1 MGASLPDGTLLIR
14 ALETGVQAVAKENS
28 QASFRLAQSH
38 AALQVDEMPQ
48 AATIWDFSQCLLA
61 EAETLVLMSSSATST
76 TDAVPLKL
84 KVMETGDNAV
94 GKKAPM
100 EVGSN
105 GKGRGGAIDDPC
117 RWFKTDTGCRA
128 GKQCKWQHS
137 WEGITDKNA
146 RCWNC
151 GSKAHRKQDCP
162 VKGGGS
168 RPKDETK
175 VSGGGLASS
184 SSATPA
190 TPTSKPSPPVTP
202 IKPKVNEMSNAAT
215 STTSTTASPGELKSG
230 NPGSEGDDITKSL
243 GDGGTGGE
251 QAGQN
256 GKTAELLHEATQL
269 LKTLRIPPK
278 LNVMRISELDRGR
291 QDLVLVDSGA
301 THALRPARDDGEW
314 GNGQTTTVMLAEGS
328 TNRFRLKPGTR
339 ILLSEPGA
347 VQAWIVPMGGLAD
360 LDFTMQWSGNQCQLR
375 DDEGREIEVLVQHGC
390 PMISLADG
398 QRVLEWLELFQVHQ
412 QRKMAMVKTFIKN
425 PEDLNPMKLDL
436 ELAMT
441 VKLQQLFPGVPE
453 EIMMKLVPRLEAV
466 KSEMFGSMLPWNR
479 HKRRRLQKAKHVV
492 LHVFS
497 GDNPQYWERQL
508 STANTEVL
516 CVDLQGGCH
525 ANLLDKHVYGFL
537 LTIAASGKLR
547 ALLGGPPCR
556 TVSALRSQGD
566 GGPGELRTE
575 EHPYGLPTLSMAD
588 MEKVQNDSILFFRFL
603 SLYAVAKEVQL
614 PSDPSPQ
621 LILEQPRDPKE
632 YRPPED
638 LNRNNYMSMFRTAA
652 WKRFAEVF
660 ELYKIDFDQ
669 GPMGHER
676 RKPTTLFTTMEV
688 LLQLDGIHGAPEHPP
703 QDLREQPLQ
712 KRMEASKRWAA
723 WAPGLKQAL
732 VVAIRQHLQELEYE
746 RAAQDQ
752 GAERSDQRARHAS
765 VQPLQEGPGQSNN
778 QISVQSLE
786 PDSIQQQDE
795 TMEVNQRGYQSQRP
809 EGSQR
814 PPMAKALGP
823 VALEQWKRHFLNDH
837 LPARRD
843 CSHCVR
849 AQGRSK
855 PHRRIQHPAAYTLSV
870 DLSGRMTPGDDQQ
883 MKACKYLLVGCYT
896 YPVTR
901 DGRSLVQ
908 VPGKPDED
916 VDVPLPGPDA
926 EMSDAEEPQDLPEDV
941 LLEEEDVETEAVESP
956 ATRRAKSMNETWK
969 KLIEQAENVT
979 VRQLT
984 FVEPVKSRSVKHLL
998 PALSK
1003 VHARIRA
1010 MGLPIYR
1017 IHSDRAR
1024 EFSSAEMQS
1033 WALDRNILTTMTSGS
1048 SYKANGRVEAEMGMV
1063 KKSIRTLI
1071 TAGVCTLSQWP
1082 LAARHIGERRL
1093 RSQLNLLGW
1102 PVGRLLRFGAKAY
1115 ALRKSWQSRYAP
1127 WREVREPVI
1136 ILGPDAHASLTNT
1149 GYFVKSVDTGRCFY
1163 TDDIVVPDVQ
1173 QPAVEDQVLYLPE
1186 RLDDAPQRRHR
1197 TKAPLP
1203 AISMLDIEGEEKIV
1217 NRFPEMFEPTT
1228 PSHHGGSSD
1237 SWSMCT
1243 VTSSHESSWTPKSI
1257 EVEEEGW
1264 CIGGGDEEGAP
1275 NSQDG
1280 GSSLT
1285 ASNNASMTNPAALR
1299 ALHVN
1304 LTHYVEDEMAVLDG
1318 TAAEQSLWLGNVT
1331 EAIKMKAMI
1340 EEQLTEA
1347 QAHGAG
1353 ELQKKLEQEFL
1364 VTKTIG
1370 NAEVW
1375 ADLDA
1380 WSDSIRQEY
1389 DQLVNKKQAVRQ
1401 ITKAQLQQMASE
1413 MKLPIEILPG
1423 KMVHTRK
1430 SGSGAYR
1437 SRAVICG
1444 NYAGP
1449 DNNEHYAGGVDGQ
1462 QVRAMV
1468 RLGALKQWQIGCTD
1482 IRTAFLNAP
1491 RRDTKRL
1498 IAMEIPSVFRKLQLA
1513 GHQDLWL
1520 VDKALYGLTTSPR
1533 DWGLHRDE
1541 VLPTVSWCRQR
1552 EGRDVRG
1559 ILQEDT
1565 R

>member
-1 MGASLPDGTLLIR
+1 
-14 ALETGVQAVAKENS
+14 
-28 QASFRLAQSH
+28 
-38 AALQVDEMPQ
+38 
-48 AATIWDFSQCLLA
+48 
-61 EAETLVLMSSSATST
+61 
-76 TDAVPLKL
+76 
-84 KVMETGDNAV
+84 
-94 GKKAPM
+94 
-100 EVGSN
+100 
-105 GKGRGGAIDDPC
+105 
-117 RWFKTDTGCRA
+117 
-128 GKQCKWQHS
+128 
-137 WEGITDKNA
+137 
-146 RCWNC
+146 
-151 GSKAHRKQDCP
+151 
-162 VKGGGS
+162 
-168 RPKDETK
+168 
-175 VSGGGLASS
+175 
-184 SSATPA
+184 
-190 TPTSKPSPPVTP
+190 
-202 IKPKVNEMSNAAT
+202 
-215 STTSTTASPGELKSG
+215 
-230 NPGSEGDDITKSL
+230 
-243 GDGGTGGE
+243 
-251 QAGQN
+251 
-256 GKTAELLHEATQL
+256 
-269 LKTLRIPPK
+269 
-278 LNVMRISELDRGR
+278 
-291 QDLVLVDSGA
+291 
-301 THALRPARDDGEW
+301 
-314 GNGQTTTVMLAEGS
+314 
-328 TNRFRLKPGTR
+328 
-339 ILLSEPGA
+339 
-347 VQAWIVPMGGLAD
+347 
-360 LDFTMQWSGNQCQLR
+360 
-375 DDEGREIEVLVQHGC
+375 
-390 PMISLADG
+390 MISLADG

-412 QRKMAMVKTFIKN
+412 QRKMAMVETFIKN

-479 HKRRRLQKAKHVV
+479 HKRRRLQKAKNVV

-703 QDLREQPLQ
+703 QDLRDQPLQ

-795 TMEVNQRGYQSQRP
+795 TMEVNQRGCQAQRP

-883 MKACKYLLVGCYT
+883 VKACKYLLVGCYT

-941 LLEEEDVETEAVESP
+941 LLEEEDVET
-956 ATRRAKSMNETWK
+956 
-969 KLIEQAENVT
+969 
-979 VRQLT
+979 RQQ
-984 FVEPVKSRSVKHLL
+984 E
-998 PALSK
+998 
-1003 VHARIRA
+1003 
-1010 MGLPIYR
+1010 G
-1017 IHSDRAR
+1017 
-1024 EFSSAEMQS
+1024 
-1033 WALDRNILTTMTSGS
+1033 
-1048 SYKANGRVEAEMGMV
+1048 
-1063 KKSIRTLI
+1063 
-1071 TAGVCTLSQWP
+1071 
-1082 LAARHIGERRL
+1082 
-1093 RSQLNLLGW
+1093 
-1102 PVGRLLRFGAKAY
+1102 
-1115 ALRKSWQSRYAP
+1115 QSR
-1127 WREVREPVI
+1127 
-1136 ILGPDAHASLTNT
+1136 
-1149 GYFVKSVDTGRCFY
+1149 
-1163 TDDIVVPDVQ
+1163 
-1173 QPAVEDQVLYLPE
+1173 
-1186 RLDDAPQRRHR
+1186 
-1197 TKAPLP
+1197 
-1203 AISMLDIEGEEKIV
+1203 
-1217 NRFPEMFEPTT
+1217 
-1228 PSHHGGSSD
+1228 
-1237 SWSMCT
+1237 
-1243 VTSSHESSWTPKSI
+1243 
-1257 EVEEEGW
+1257 
-1264 CIGGGDEEGAP
+1264 
-1275 NSQDG
+1275 
-1280 GSSLT
+1280 
-1285 ASNNASMTNPAALR
+1285 
-1299 ALHVN
+1299 
-1304 LTHYVEDEMAVLDG
+1304 
-1318 TAAEQSLWLGNVT
+1318 
-1331 EAIKMKAMI
+1331 
-1340 EEQLTEA
+1340 
-1347 QAHGAG
+1347 
-1353 ELQKKLEQEFL
+1353 
-1364 VTKTIG
+1364 
-1370 NAEVW
+1370 
-1375 ADLDA
+1375 
-1380 WSDSIRQEY
+1380 
-1389 DQLVNKKQAVRQ
+1389 
-1401 ITKAQLQQMASE
+1401 
-1413 MKLPIEILPG
+1413 
-1423 KMVHTRK
+1423 
-1430 SGSGAYR
+1430 
-1437 SRAVICG
+1437 
-1444 NYAGP
+1444 
-1449 DNNEHYAGGVDGQ
+1449 
-1462 QVRAMV
+1462 
-1468 RLGALKQWQIGCTD
+1468 
-1482 IRTAFLNAP
+1482 
-1491 RRDTKRL
+1491 
-1498 IAMEIPSVFRKLQLA
+1498 
-1513 GHQDLWL
+1513 
-1520 VDKALYGLTTSPR
+1520 
-1533 DWGLHRDE
+1533 
-1541 VLPTVSWCRQR
+1541 
-1552 EGRDVRG
+1552 
-1559 ILQEDT
+1559 
-1565 R
+1565 